1 MGFLDSL
8 RSWFSR
14 EADEAR
20 DLGQRTRTRLE
31 ADLDRREAELSATPA
46 EKLDMI
52 QRRIAE
58 GETGF
63 DELRDRVEGRIHRA
77 DAVTEVEA
85 ADAHAEFDDIDA
97 ARGTEPPADGEPS
110 ATGD

>member
-1 MGFLDSL
+1 MGFLDTL

-20 DLGQRTRTRLE
+20 DLGQRTRSRVE
-31 ADLDRREAELSATPA
+31 ADLERREAELSATPG

-58 GETGF
+58 GDAGF

-77 DAVTEVEA
+77 DAQAEMTTAEVGDLSPVEPS
-85 ADAHAEFDDIDA
+85 DDL
-97 ARGTEPPADGEPS
+97 EPPAE
-110 ATGD
+110 GD